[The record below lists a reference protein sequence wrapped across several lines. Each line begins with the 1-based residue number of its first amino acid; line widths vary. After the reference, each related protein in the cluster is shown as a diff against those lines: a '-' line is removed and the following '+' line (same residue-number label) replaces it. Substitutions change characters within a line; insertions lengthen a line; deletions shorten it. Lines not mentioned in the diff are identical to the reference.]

1 MSTNDKN
8 AEEWIRLHRIEEAYR
23 KFSKI
28 LIAEAHTRFLNDQHM
43 AEDVV
48 QTTFERVLKYGHN
61 FASYDNTVAFRFLY
75 TIMRHEAYHVLEKQK
90 KIFQTAEVE
99 QILDEI
105 SNSTVN
111 LNKNP
116 EFLYVER
123 TLIHEAIKKL
133 PPKYSSILYL
143 HYYHGYKF
151 KEIANF
157 LGISENTVIQRN
169 YYIRQKLKGILVKEG
184 FRDEKEQ

>member
-61 FASYDNTVAFRFLY
+61 FASYDDTVAFSFLY
-75 TIMRHEAYHVLEKQK
+75 TIMRHEA
-90 KIFQTAEVE
+90 
-99 QILDEI
+99 
-105 SNSTVN
+105 
-111 LNKNP
+111 
-116 EFLYVER
+116 
-123 TLIHEAIKKL
+123 
-133 PPKYSSILYL
+133 
-143 HYYHGYKF
+143 
-151 KEIANF
+151 
-157 LGISENTVIQRN
+157 
-169 YYIRQKLKGILVKEG
+169 
-184 FRDEKEQ
+184 